1 MHSLV
6 KGQKAKYALAVKGR
20 DVLKN
25 HKTRHRLFYAQ
36 VPQIL
41 RIMKKNRANKFAER
55 WKKI

>member
-20 DVLKN
+20 DVLNN

-41 RIMKKNRANKFAER
+41 RIMKKK
-55 WKKI
+55 